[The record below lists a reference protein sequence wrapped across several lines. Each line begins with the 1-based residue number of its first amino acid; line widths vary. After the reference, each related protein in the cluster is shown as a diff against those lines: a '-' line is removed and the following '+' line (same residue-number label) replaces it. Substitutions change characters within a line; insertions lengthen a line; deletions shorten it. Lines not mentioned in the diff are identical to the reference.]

1 MRLTWAGH
9 GKRSGSGIDL
19 CCDSSSVMSQ
29 TTASFKTNVRSGA
42 DEIFGASNLSMW
54 KGTVVVMKVT
64 RFKLRWFEPRSGDSG

>member
-1 MRLTWAGH
+1 
-9 GKRSGSGIDL
+9 
-19 CCDSSSVMSQ
+19 
-29 TTASFKTNVRSGA
+29 VRSGA